1 MITREEA
8 QRRLEQ
14 LRKEE
19 VLQRPTSSSAVAAVP
34 INCGHRVKPK
44 PTLDELDKWR

>member
-8 QRRLEQ
+8 IRKLEQ
-14 LRKEE
+14 LRKAE
-19 VLQRPTSSSAVAAVP
+19 VLTKPPSSGVAAVP
-34 INCGHRVKPK
+34 VNCGRRTKPK